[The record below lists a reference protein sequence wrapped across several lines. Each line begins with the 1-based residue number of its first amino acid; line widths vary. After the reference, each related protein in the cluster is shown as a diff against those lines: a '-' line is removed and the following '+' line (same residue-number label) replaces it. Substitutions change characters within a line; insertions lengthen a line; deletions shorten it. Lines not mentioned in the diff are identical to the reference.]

1 LVVSGYDMVID
12 MSELEKNSVIASED
26 EDTSKKDK
34 SLKDDKDSRNKVGIT
49 LELVDIVILF

>member
-12 MSELEKNSVIASED
+12 MSDLEKNSVIASED